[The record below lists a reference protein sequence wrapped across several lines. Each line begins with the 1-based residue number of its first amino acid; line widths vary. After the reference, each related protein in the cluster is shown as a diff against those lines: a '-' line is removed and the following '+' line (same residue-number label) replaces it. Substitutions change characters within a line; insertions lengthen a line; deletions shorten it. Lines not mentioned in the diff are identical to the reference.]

1 MRKNTVVNL
10 NINLALAVTLITA
23 NISAQSKYLGGQ
35 ISLSMSREKTSVG
48 LFQSNIISTN
58 SLLFLPEYGIIT
70 ESGNLFGLSLGVFWS
85 RTKLSDNSSQL
96 IAGVLDINYRLG
108 FTQKQ
113 LRPFL
118 QSGLQTYIGQYN
130 PSSNGNEYF
139 QFSIPINA
147 GLMFDANERWKA
159 MVTLD
164 VFKLNHIQSGAQ
176 FQTRLS
182 FANSGV
188 LNFSMIRVLN

>member
-1 MRKNTVVNL
+1 MLTNTRVNH
-10 NINLALAVTLITA
+10 NIVLALAVTLIAA
-23 NISAQSKYLGGQ
+23 NITAQSKYVGGQ
-35 ISLSMSREKTSVG
+35 ISLNMSREKTSFG

-58 SLLFLPEYGIIT
+58 SILILPEYGIIT
-70 ESGNLFGLSLGVFWS
+70 ESGNMFGLSLGVFWS

-108 FTQKQ
+108 FTQNQ

-118 QSGLQTYIGQYN
+118 ESGLQTFIGQYN

-139 QFSIPINA
+139 QLNLPLNA
-147 GLMFDANERWKA
+147 GLMFAANERWTA
-159 MVTLD
+159 MVTFD
-164 VFKLNHIQSGAQ
+164 VFKLNHIQSGSQ
-176 FQTRLS
+176 FETRLS

-188 LNFSMIRVLN
+188 LNFSMIRVLK